1 MTTIK
6 KHGLYGYNQ
15 GCRCFVC
22 RRAKADG
29 QARFRERK
37 KQGAIDMPTG
47 NESSKGDTM
56 ELLTRSEIAA
66 LGVIPVEAEQIAHI
80 AIVTARLLDEI
91 EKEGK
96 WHLLNATSK
105 RYLELM
111 ADLRGAVAPAPAR
124 EDDEDDDDFLRGLG
138 TLGSSGAQP
147 GA

>member
-1 MTTIK
+1 MATIK

>member
-1 MTTIK
+1 MPKIN
-6 KHGLYGYNQ
+6 KHGLYAYNQ

-47 NESSKGDTM
+47 NESANGDSM
-56 ELLTRSEIAA
+56 ELLTRSEIMG
-66 LGVIPVEAEQIAHI
+66 LGILPVEAEQIAHI
-80 AIVTARLLDEI
+80 AIVTARLLDTI
-91 EKEGK
+91 EKQGT

-105 RYLELM
+105 RYVELM
-111 ADLRGAVAPAPAR
+111 RDLRAAIEPKGA
-124 EDDEDDDDFLRGLG
+124 EEEDDDDFLRGLG